1 MTRAICRSSRSPKI
15 PQDESEDF
23 AAAVFPIRKR
33 IFMAFASIHVPDF
46 SVQSI
51 ARAEVRADVCGEP
64 ALRNRAIALVDGNP
78 PIEKVVA
85 TSEGAARAGIQLGMT
100 KSQAEQFRGVEIR
113 SCSRAQETATHA
125 ALLDLG
131 WSVSPRVEDTAL
143 DTIVL
148 DLAGLASLFHSEEN
162 VANESLRRAAALG
175 LLVNVAISSNL
186 EAATHAARGF
196 PGVTIISPGE
206 EAQRLGCMPIGV
218 LSPSLEVLETL
229 ERWGVRTCAE
239 LAALPLLQ
247 LSERLG
253 QEGVRLHEL
262 ARGASLRSLVLA
274 EPLICFE
281 EEMPL
286 DYAVAELE
294 PLAFLLGRL
303 LDQLCAR
310 LTARS
315 LAAGALRVR
324 FDLERSP
331 EKHSRSLDENP
342 RHKPAPGIYEK
353 VLTLPVPMRD
363 SKMLLRLL
371 RLQLQCNPPQA
382 PILKISLAVDPAR
395 QRTAQGGLFLPS
407 SPDPEKLELTSA
419 RLTHLVGDANVGSPE
434 LVDTHRPGEFRIRQF
449 VPSRD
454 ESPLRRNF
462 RKAATAFRAV
472 RPSLPVTVELREGY
486 PARISFR
493 GLRGEVVAASG
504 PWRTSGDWWQEDPWQ
519 HDEWDLEIH
528 FHSSPVIRRERNSA
542 RCPQRGL
549 YRVYYDAIRRSWFV
563 RGIFD

>member
-1 MTRAICRSSRSPKI
+1 
-15 PQDESEDF
+15 
-23 AAAVFPIRKR
+23 
-33 IFMAFASIHVPDF
+33 MAFASIYVPHF
-46 SVQSI
+46 LVQSV
-51 ARAEVRADVCGEP
+51 VRAEP
-64 ALRNRAIALVDGNP
+64 ALRERAVVLVDGNP
-78 PIEKVVA
+78 LLEKVVA
-85 TSEGAARAGIQLGMT
+85 MSDAAARAGIQLNMT
-100 KSQAEQFRGVEIR
+100 KSQATQFSGIEIR
-113 SCSRAQETATHA
+113 SRSRAQEKATHA

-148 DLAGLASLFHSEEN
+148 DLAGLASLFHADEN
-162 VANESLRRAAALG
+162 IADELLRRAATLG

-262 ARGASLRSLVLA
+262 ARGASRRSLVLA

-286 DYAVAELE
+286 VYAVAELE

-315 LAAGALRVR
+315 LAASAIRLR
-324 FDLERSP
+324 FDLERSS
-331 EKHSRSLDENP
+331 ENNSQFLDGKSSGE
-342 RHKPAPGIYEK
+342 PALGVYEK
-353 VLTLPVPMRD
+353 VLNLPVPMRN

-371 RLQLQCNPPQA
+371 RLQLQANPPKA
-382 PILKISLAVDPAR
+382 SIVKIYLAADPAR
-395 QRTAQGGLFLPS
+395 QRFAQGGLFLPS
-407 SPDPEKLELTSA
+407 SPDPEKLELTIA
-419 RLTHLVGDANVGSPE
+419 RLTNLVGDSHIGSPE
-434 LVDTHRPGEFRIRQF
+434 LVDTHRPGEFRMNRF
-449 VPSRD
+449 TPSRD
-454 ESPLRRNF
+454 ESLKNRKSSKPATGLR
-462 RKAATAFRAV
+462 AF
-472 RPSLPVTVELREGY
+472 RPSLPLKVELREGY

-493 GLRGEVVAASG
+493 GMRGEVVAASG

-528 FHSSPVIRRERNSA
+528 FRFSPAIHLEHISTP
-542 RCPQRGL
+542 CPQRGL
-549 YRVYYDAIRRSWFV
+549 YRIFYDSLRGNWFM
-563 RGIFD
+563 RGIYD